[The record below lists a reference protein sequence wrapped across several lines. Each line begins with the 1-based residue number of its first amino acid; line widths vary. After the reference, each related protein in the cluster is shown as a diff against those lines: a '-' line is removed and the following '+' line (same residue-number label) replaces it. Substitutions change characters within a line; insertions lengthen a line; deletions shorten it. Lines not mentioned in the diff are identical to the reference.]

1 MKNDYFIPF
10 YSKYD
15 LTFNKGLGSWLYDDD
30 GNAYL
35 DFISGIAVNT
45 LGHCHP
51 ALVETIQKQS
61 NTLMNISN
69 YFWNDTVSNLAKRL
83 SELTGLSKVF
93 FCNSGTEANEAVIKI
108 ARKYGSSISPS
119 KKKIIY
125 MKNSFHGR
133 TLGSLSITGQEKYQ
147 KKFRPL
153 LEDVEEAIFNDLKS
167 VEALMNDSVSAV
179 ILEPIQG
186 ECGVI
191 SATEEFIIG
200 IRKLCDHYNA
210 LLIFDEVQSGM
221 GRSGHLFAYQYF
233 NAKPDLISIAKGLGG
248 GFPIGAVAAS
258 DKAANCIEPGDHGS
272 TFGGNPLA
280 CACGLTILEQLV
292 DNHILA
298 GVNKKSNQLVA
309 KLKELQKSYPLIQEI
324 RGKGLLLGVHM
335 KHSSKEIIKKCMDQK
350 LLLAGSSNE
359 TIRILPP
366 LTVSE
371 EEINL
376 SMNRFETV
384 LKQFK

>member
-15 LTFNKGLGSWLYDDD
+15 LTFHSGKGSWLYDDN
-30 GNAYL
+30 GNPYL

-61 NTLMNISN
+61 NTLINISN
-69 YFWNDTVSNLAKRL
+69 YFWNDTVLNLAKRL
-83 SELTGLSKVF
+83 RDLSNLDQVF

-108 ARKYGSSISPS
+108 ARKYGTQIAPN
-119 KKKIIY
+119 KNKILY

-133 TLGSLSITGQEKYQ
+133 TMGSLSITGQEKYQ
-147 KKFRPL
+147 KNFRPL
-153 LEDVEEAIFNDLKS
+153 LENVQEVIFNDLAS
-167 VEALMNDSVSAV
+167 VREQMNDSVAAI

-186 ECGVI
+186 ESGVI
-191 SATEEFIIG
+191 PATESFIKG
-200 IRKLCDHYNA
+200 IQQLCNQYHA
-210 LLIFDEVQSGM
+210 LLIFDEVQCGM
-221 GRSGHLFAYQYF
+221 GRSGKLFAHQYF
-233 NAKPDLISIAKGLGG
+233 DVKPDLLSIAKGLGG
-248 GFPIGAVAAS
+248 GFPIGAVIAS
-258 DKAANCIEPGDHGS
+258 KRAVNCIEAGDHGS

-280 CACGLTILEQLV
+280 CACGLTILEQL
-292 DNHILA
+292 I
-298 GVNKKSNQLVA
+298 NKDLLSDVPAKSTYFIT
-309 KLKELQKSYPLIQEI
+309 KLKRLQETYPMIEEV
-324 RGKGLLLGVHM
+324 RGKGLLIGMQM
-335 KHSSKEIIKKCMDQK
+335 KHSSKEIIRKCMEQK

-371 EEINL
+371 EEIDL
-376 SMNRFETV
+376 AIDRIETV
-384 LKQFK
+384 LTKF